1 MSDTGRPQNL
11 GEIGLFYSSNFILL
25 ILFCEALWK
34 FIFLPF
40 FEPHFPIFKMRIIV
54 FASKIV
60 RIHELIQANDENED
74 EDGDDM
80 INSHFLSSKNVVK
93 EINEWVIGERKWFFL

>member
-1 MSDTGRPQNL
+1 
-11 GEIGLFYSSNFILL
+11 
-25 ILFCEALWK
+25 
-34 FIFLPF
+34 
-40 FEPHFPIFKMRIIV
+40 MRIIV

-93 EINEWVIGERKWFFL
+93 EINE